1 MTTLKKYNS
10 AIILPLKENFS
21 NKDFGAVS
29 IWVNEYQKYTKK
41 KKDLVFCKK
50 LPKSF
55 KYLNKDVFP
64 INVKH
69 NLYTNL
75 QYIKSIS
82 LQIKARDIFNIEIH
96 NRPEYAFYLIKHNPK
111 VKINLIFHN
120 NPNTIRYSNTANYKK
135 FLLENCNK
143 IIFVSNWVRK
153 KFFENL
159 DIDHK
164 NNTEVI
170 YNFIN
175 PIKEFPNKNK
185 TIIFSGKLNKSKG
198 YNIFGETIIKILK
211 KYPEWNAVVYGN
223 EERETFNFNHPRL
236 KINNWVDHNKLL
248 KIYEQASI
256 SVVNPTWDEPFGR
269 TALESASRGCAVIT
283 SKSGGL
289 SETFNNN
296 LVLNNNNNK
305 SLFNLISKLIDNKK
319 YLLKK
324 QKENFNNLIHTPD
337 ISIKKLDFL
346 RNIDSNFFYEKNN
359 FLKILHISNFGV
371 KNNHRLFNLSIA
383 KKLSNGFTRNGHDVI
398 DFDYRNF
405 GNKLFSNT
413 SIDNKIKLI
422 VANYKPDLVLLGHN
436 NSLNRNTLLFIK
448 EKFNCKIA
456 LWYEDHVMMGDPNYR
471 TNLNLIE
478 KNHNLIDE
486 FFITTSPDIIN
497 TSIPKDKLNF
507 LPIPADPNIEN
518 GEFYKSDKTKDLFFA
533 LSHGVN
539 FGKLKKN
546 TKDNR
551 LNFIEELMS
560 ASKENFNYHFLGLF
574 DEQPKWNYDFNNE
587 LMISKT
593 ALNLSRGGPSKYS
606 SSNRIATI
614 MGNGILP
621 FIHEK
626 VKYQDFFDNDEI
638 IIYKNSSDLLSKLS
652 SINTNEN
659 MIIKRS
665 KKAKKQYFNI
675 FSNSIVADFI
685 IYKIF
690 QFKKNYKYIWD

>member
-1 MTTLKKYNS
+1 M
-10 AIILPLKENFS
+10 
-21 NKDFGAVS
+21 
-29 IWVNEYQKYTKK
+29 
-41 KKDLVFCKK
+41 
-50 LPKSF
+50 
-55 KYLNKDVFP
+55 
-64 INVKH
+64 
-69 NLYTNL
+69 
-75 QYIKSIS
+75 
-82 LQIKARDIFNIEIH
+82 
-96 NRPEYAFYLIKHNPK
+96 
-111 VKINLIFHN
+111 
-120 NPNTIRYSNTANYKK
+120 
-135 FLLENCNK
+135 
-143 IIFVSNWVRK
+143 
-153 KFFENL
+153 
-159 DIDHK
+159 
-164 NNTEVI
+164 
-170 YNFIN
+170 
-175 PIKEFPNKNK
+175 
-185 TIIFSGKLNKSKG
+185 
-198 YNIFGETIIKILK
+198 K

-296 LVLNNNNNK
+296 LVLDNNNNK

-337 ISIKKLDFL
+337 KSIKKLDFL

-456 LWYEDHVMMGDPNYR
+456 LWYEDHVMKGDPNYR
-471 TNLNLIE
+471 ANLNLIE

-518 GEFYKSDKTKDLFFA
+518 GEFYKSSKTKDLFFA

-560 ASKENFNYHFLGLF
+560 APKENFNYHFLGLF
-574 DEQPKWNYDFNNE
+574 NEQPKWNYDFNNE